1 MIVRIDDRLRD
12 PNIVSS
18 WANFLK
24 VDKVIVL
31 NDKLSRLNLEK
42 KLIRLEIDNGIRVI
56 FLEHKDLENAIL
68 EEDSTR
74 TLIFVSTVKDVEK
87 LISLGIKIDLI
98 ALGQKEFQKGLKAL
112 SEDFYVD
119 RKDLEFLNEM
129 TKEGK
134 DILIQENPYSSKRNI
149 NNLFII

>member
-42 KLIRLEIDNGIRVI
+42 KLIRLEIDKGIRVI